1 MGNQSTSVK
10 SKSSLFSKRSKHGVS
25 PLMLPTSLKKGLS
38 PQTKSTGA
46 RPKETIE
53 TLNNIAT
60 NSTFCFKTKASTFD
74 QISEETPRL
83 AQTIPTSEAN
93 SNSPTTLED
102 LDAKKSFQYKKGPP
116 IGQGSIGKVYECLNL
131 SSGELLAV
139 KEVKFYGDITRL
151 QNYVEALK
159 REVTVYKELSHPNVI
174 KYFAIDIYEV
184 NKDSEAMIDMIS
196 EYVSGGSIKV
206 LVSKFDKLDER
217 VISSY
222 TKQIL
227 EGLSYLHS
235 QDILHRDM
243 KSSNVLI
250 DACGTA
256 KLTDFGCFKS
266 LSKFVEANHQE
277 YRKSPVPNKS
287 SVYWTAP
294 EVLMKK
300 SQGKPADIWG
310 VGCVVIDMLT
320 GYAPWS
326 TLNSNID
333 QISKHIISG
342 VTPPIPNTVSET
354 CQDFLH
360 QVFRFRPEDR
370 PTAFELLDH
379 PFIRESLPSLT
390 YIDMEGSQTLQLSQT
405 GIKSIENIQED
416 IYSRPSSTSKP
427 QSQNDFVENTPKNY
441 QQEQKR
447 DPKQLSVH
455 VGQSKVIPN
464 RSNKRTNT
472 SVLNQSLNNP
482 VEPEKSIIMPKLT
495 IKRVSSQEI
504 LRDESGLTPGKS
516 SDRLNTGP
524 KEHKIIQSPTFK
536 TITKEVSPQEASKY
550 NFNFTPIRN
559 SFFNDRSQKGIH
571 ISVPLNNQPEPT
583 HEAIESRN
591 VITPLDNSNE
601 VNIKQSEEKQEQ
613 PISLSQMEE
622 EEKRKMELRRRY
634 EEEMEQEL
642 LDMNQSNTSEIW
654 GLRAH

>member
-1 MGNQSTSVK
+1 MGNQSSSVK

-25 PLMLPTSLKKGLS
+25 PLMLPKSLKKDLS
-38 PQTKSTGA
+38 PQIKSTSMH
-46 RPKETIE
+46 PNQTIE
-53 TLNNIAT
+53 TLNNIGN
-60 NSTFCFKTKASTFD
+60 NSTFSFKTKASTFD
-74 QISEETPRL
+74 QLSENTPRL
-83 AQTIPTSEAN
+83 GQTIPTSEAN

-102 LDAKKSFQYKKGPP
+102 LDAKKPFQYKKGPP

-139 KEVKFYGDITRL
+139 KEVKFYGDITKL

-159 REVTVYKELSHPNVI
+159 REVTVYKELTHPNVI
-174 KYFAIDIYEV
+174 KYYAIDIYEV
-184 NKDSEAMIDMIS
+184 NKDSESMIDVIS
-196 EYVSGGSIKV
+196 EYISGGSIKV

-266 LSKFVEANHQE
+266 LAKFVETNHQE
-277 YRKSPVPNKS
+277 YRKSPIPNKP

-326 TLNSNID
+326 NLNSNID
-333 QISKHIISG
+333 QISKQIISG
-342 VTPPIPNTVSET
+342 IIPPIPNTVSEA
-354 CQDFLH
+354 CQDFLN

-370 PTAFELLDH
+370 PTAYELLDH
-379 PFIRESLPSLT
+379 PFIRDSLPSLT
-390 YIDMEGSQTLQLSQT
+390 CIDMEGSQTLQLSQT
-405 GIKSIENIQED
+405 GIRSIENIQED

-427 QSQNDFVENTPKNY
+427 QSQNDFIENTPKNY

-455 VGQSKVIPN
+455 VGQSKIIPS

-472 SVLNQSLNNP
+472 FTLNQSLNNP
-482 VEPEKSIIMPKLT
+482 VEPEKSILMPKLT

-504 LRDESGLTPGKS
+504 LRDEGGLTPGKS

-559 SFFNDRSQKGIH
+559 SFFNDRSRKGIP

-583 HEAIESRN
+583 PEPITIESRN
-591 VITPLDNSNE
+591 NVIESQNE
-601 VNIKQSEEKQEQ
+601 VKEK
-613 PISLSQMEE
+613 PMSLNQMEE
-622 EEKRKMELRRRY
+622 EEKRKMELRRKY
-634 EEEMEQEL
+634 EEQMEQEL